1 MGPLCGRRDLA
12 EKVSALTGT
21 PIAFLDNPRKEAE
34 DNDLCVRNDTLMR
47 LGLAPIKL
55 DDRLLSEI
63 TEIAQRYRQRIDT
76 AKIPCVS
83 RW

>member
-1 MGPLCGRRDLA
+1 MGPLCGRRDVA

-21 PIAFLDNPRKEAE
+21 PVAFLGNPRKEADE
-34 DNDLCVRNDTLMR
+34 NDLHVRNDTLLR

-55 DDRLLSEI
+55 DAGLLSEI
-63 TEIAQRYRQRIDT
+63 TEIAQRYRPRIDT